1 MKTVTAKGK
10 TVEEAIHNAL
20 TELNT
25 TSDKVTTRVLD
36 MPASGFGSMLGGK
49 MAKVEVTLNDG
60 EIIACKDFLSDV
72 FHAMNIEAD
81 IEAHYEDDILLIEM
95 SCEDTGVLIGRRGQT
110 LDALQYLTSLVVNK
124 SADDYTKISLDIE
137 GYREKRKNALQD
149 LADRIALKVEK
160 TRTKYILEP
169 MNPYERRI
177 IHASLQSYKNI
188 VTYSEGTEPYRHVV
202 IDYKRDI

>member
-10 TVEEAIHNAL
+10 TVEEAIQNAL
-20 TELNT
+20 KELNT

-36 MPASGFGSMLGGK
+36 MPASGLGSMLGGK
-49 MAKVEVTLNDG
+49 MAKVEVTLNDEEVTAG
-60 EIIACKDFLSDV
+60 KEFLTDV
-72 FHAMNIEAD
+72 FKAMDIDAD
-81 IEAHYEDDILLIEM
+81 ISAHYEEDILMIEM
-95 SCEDTGVLIGRRGQT
+95 NCADTGVLIGRRGQT
-110 LDALQYLTSLVVNK
+110 LDALQYLTSLVINK
-124 SADDYTKISLDIE
+124 HTKNYTKISLDIE

-149 LADRIALKVEK
+149 LADRIAMKVEK
-160 TRTKYILEP
+160 TRTKYVLEP

-177 IHASLQSYKNI
+177 IHSALQSYKNI